1 MAVVIYHNPRCT
13 KSRQTLQLLEKR
25 GLEFK
30 IVDYLRTPPDASE
43 LRKILNVLQ
52 LAPREIMRKNEP
64 EYRQL
69 GLDNPDLSDAG
80 LIRALQEHPRL
91 IERPIVISGNK
102 AAIGRPP
109 ENILK
114 ILE

>member
-69 GLDNPDLSDAG
+69 GLDNPDLSDAA